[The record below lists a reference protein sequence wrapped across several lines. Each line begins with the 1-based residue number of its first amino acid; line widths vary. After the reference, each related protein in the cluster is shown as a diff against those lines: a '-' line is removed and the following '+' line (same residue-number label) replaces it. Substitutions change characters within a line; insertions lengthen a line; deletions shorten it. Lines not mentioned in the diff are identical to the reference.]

1 MNILYKILSFLKE
14 LFLGKDTLPDIK
26 TPDDVVKLLELSRC
40 INKFRLDNGLL
51 PYFYSAVLEK
61 IAQETANLNYK
72 QGIIT
77 SYVDASVMSFRLRSA
92 GMEDGPFAVISLKS
106 DSNDCDLCHKLL
118 VEYNYRAQLLDGF
131 MNKIGIAKCDS
142 YVTIILLK

>member
-1 MNILYKILSFLKE
+1 MKILNKILSFLKE

-51 PYFYSAVLEK
+51 PYFYSAGLEK

-72 QGIIT
+72 QGILT
-77 SYVDASVMSFRLRSA
+77 SHVNASVMSFRLRSA
-92 GMEDGPFAVISLKS
+92 GIEEGPFAVISLKE
-106 DSNDCDLCHKLL
+106 DTKDTDLCHKLL
-118 VEYNYRAQLLDGF
+118 VEYNYREHLLDGF
-131 MNKIGIAKCDS
+131 MNKIGIAKCDL

>member
-1 MNILYKILSFLKE
+1 MKILYKILSFLKE

-51 PYFYSAVLEK
+51 PYFYSAGLEK

-72 QGIIT
+72 QGILT
-77 SYVDASVMSFRLRSA
+77 SHVNASVMSFRLRSA
-92 GMEDGPFAVISLKS
+92 GIEEGPFAVISLKE
-106 DSNDCDLCHKLL
+106 DTKDTDLCHKLL
-118 VEYNYRAQLLDGF
+118 VEYNYREHLLDGF
-131 MNKIGIAKCDS
+131 MNKIGIAKCDL

>member
-1 MNILYKILSFLKE
+1 MKILNKILSFLKE

-51 PYFYSAVLEK
+51 PYFYSAGLEK

-72 QGIIT
+72 QGILT
-77 SYVDASVMSFRLRSA
+77 SHVNASVMSFRLRSA
-92 GMEDGPFAVISLKS
+92 GIEEGPFAVISLKE
-106 DSNDCDLCHKLL
+106 DTKDTDLCHKLL
-118 VEYNYRAQLLDGF
+118 VEYNYREHLLDGF